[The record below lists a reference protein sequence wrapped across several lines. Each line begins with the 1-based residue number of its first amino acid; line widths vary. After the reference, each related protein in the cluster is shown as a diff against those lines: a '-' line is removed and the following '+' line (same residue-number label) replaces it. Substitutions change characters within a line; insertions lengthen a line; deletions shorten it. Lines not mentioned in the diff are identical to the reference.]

1 MSVVTPTILSEGKV
15 MDPSYELLSLDITK
29 EVNRIPVAELIFID
43 GDITKETFPISDSS
57 FFEPGKEIEI
67 KLRYEPDGKDTTV
80 FKGLVIGQQVAVD
93 GRDSL
98 LTVAL
103 KDAAI
108 KLALTR
114 KSTVYRKQ
122 TDDKIMSTLIAGG
135 KLTKGKLAT
144 TEPEHAEIVQY
155 YCTDWDFLLSRAE
168 VQGLLVVADDG
179 EISTHKIAVS
189 GSVKHRFE
197 FGISEI
203 YNFEMAADSSHQY
216 ASIESTGWD
225 VKTQKLTKASKAK
238 AFNLSQGDL
247 KADKLAKAIG
257 ADAVTLTNPIAL
269 DPKELQA
276 WSDATMSRS
285 RMALLRG
292 RLSVAGKADI
302 KPMDIM
308 QVSRVGKRFNGKTL
322 VTGVRHQVNQDG
334 WQTEVQFGL
343 SAQAFSRQEGIVD
356 VPAAG
361 LLPAVNGLHIGIVDA
376 FEDDPDKQFRVKVI
390 LPGIDEKQGTVWARL
405 TFPDAGK
412 GRGSFFLARSR
423 RRSGGWLF

>member
-155 YCTDWDFLLSRAE
+155 YCTDWDFLLSRA
-168 VQGLLVVADDG
+168 
-179 EISTHKIAVS
+179 
-189 GSVKHRFE
+189 
-197 FGISEI
+197 
-203 YNFEMAADSSHQY
+203 
-216 ASIESTGWD
+216 
-225 VKTQKLTKASKAK
+225 
-238 AFNLSQGDL
+238 
-247 KADKLAKAIG
+247 
-257 ADAVTLTNPIAL
+257 
-269 DPKELQA
+269 
-276 WSDATMSRS
+276 
-285 RMALLRG
+285 
-292 RLSVAGKADI
+292 
-302 KPMDIM
+302 
-308 QVSRVGKRFNGKTL
+308 
-322 VTGVRHQVNQDG
+322 
-334 WQTEVQFGL
+334 
-343 SAQAFSRQEGIVD
+343 
-356 VPAAG
+356 
-361 LLPAVNGLHIGIVDA
+361 
-376 FEDDPDKQFRVKVI
+376 
-390 LPGIDEKQGTVWARL
+390 
-405 TFPDAGK
+405 
-412 GRGSFFLARSR
+412 
-423 RRSGGWLF
+423 